1 MKFVCVLSPQRLLCT
16 GMALLAAILFEG
28 FANECGAWGAPNAAR
43 AKEPGENYSSVSP
56 KIIASNDVNCNGG
69 RSPETRCRVGGLFV
83 KTQNTTSEQ
92 VFPLKQTEVKAKIA
106 GNISRV
112 EVVQKFENPFPES
125 IEAVYIFPLP
135 DEAAVDD
142 MEIKI
147 GSRTIKADIKRREE
161 ALEIYEQ
168 ARKQGRS
175 AGLLEQERSNIFTQS
190 LANIKPGEK
199 IEVTIRYTESLKFAG
214 GDYEFVFPMVVGPR
228 YISGNSTPPNPPLVR
243 GGDRSESSGAGNS
256 TPPNPP
262 LARGGDS
269 QFPPLARGGDSQ
281 FPPLAR
287 GGDSQFPPLLRGGQ
301 GGVNTDADRINP
313 PVLPPGTISGHN
325 IAVSV
330 EIDAGVAIGDVRST
344 SHQITTHRS
353 GNIVQVQLANSDTI
367 PNKDLIL
374 RYRVAG
380 ENTRATILT
389 QSDKRGGHFA
399 TYLIP
404 ALNYKTNEIVP
415 KDVVFLMDTSG
426 SQQGEPL
433 AKSQELMRRF
443 IQGLNPNDTF
453 TIIDFANTAKALS
466 TTPLANTPA
475 NRQSAINYIEKLQA
489 NGGTELLNGLQTVMN
504 FPAATGRLRS
514 IVLITDGYI
523 GNENEVLALVHQS
536 LKPGNRLY
544 SFGVGGSVNRFL
556 LNRLAEVGRGTSQV
570 IRQDEPS
577 AEAAEKFFSQIN
589 RPVLTNIQV
598 SWEGMGEKPEIYPI
612 APPDLFASGP
622 LVLFGKKADR
632 APGQLRIRGTLAG
645 GKAYEQVLPVN
656 FAQSGGRQR
665 ESNSVAATAT
675 DFGNPAVAQL
685 WGRSRIKDLMNQMFG
700 GETKSLVEAVTNTAL
715 TYRLLS
721 EYTAF
726 VAVSEEVRVEPDGSR
741 RRVQVPVELPQGV
754 SYEGIFESEGAE
766 PTRGGTRSVTSNRNS
781 APVSPIPAMPRPPGY
796 GELQPS
802 QQKVSRLQVVSAEGL
817 DAGALAA
824 LTQYLQSVNLPAGVS
839 GETIWKLSVQDGR
852 IARVAILF
860 EGFANDTKTS
870 TLQATDAVETLKRAL
885 SSWQPPAG
893 LKGTLRLKLRITVE
907 P

>member
-1 MKFVCVLSPQRLLCT
+1 MKFVCVLSPQQLLSA
-16 GMALLAAILFEG
+16 GIALLGAI
-28 FANECGAWGAPNAAR
+28 APNAILAPNEAR
-43 AKEPGENYSSVSP
+43 ANTPGQNYSSLPP
-56 KIIASNDVNCNGG
+56 KILASNDVNCNGG
-69 RSPETRCRVGGLFV
+69 RSPDTRCPVGGLFV
-83 KTQNTTSEQ
+83 KTQNTAREQ
-92 VFPLKQTEVKAKIA
+92 VFPLKRTEVKAKIA

-125 IEAVYIFPLP
+125 LEAVYVFPLP

-147 GSRTIKADIKRREE
+147 GDRTIKADIKRRDE
-161 ALEIYEQ
+161 ALEIYQ
-168 ARKQGRS
+168 KAREQGRT
-175 AGLLEQERSNIFTQS
+175 AGLLEQERDNIFTQS

-214 GDYEFVFPMVVGPR
+214 GDYEFVFPTVVGPR
-228 YISGNSTPPNPPLVR
+228 YISRNT
-243 GGDRSESSGAGNS
+243 
-256 TPPNPP
+256 
-262 LARGGDS
+262 
-269 QFPPLARGGDSQ
+269 
-281 FPPLAR
+281 
-287 GGDSQFPPLLRGGQ
+287 
-301 GGVNTDADRINP
+301 TDADRINP
-313 PVLPPGTISGHN
+313 PVLFPGTRSGHD

-344 SHQITTHRS
+344 SHQITTDRN

-380 ENTRATILT
+380 ENTRATVLT

-426 SQQGEPL
+426 SQQGDPL
-433 AKSQELMRRF
+433 VKSKELMRRF

-453 TIIDFANTAKALS
+453 TIIDFANTAQALS
-466 TTPLANTPA
+466 TTPLANTA
-475 NRQSAINYIEKLQA
+475 QNRQLAINYIDKLQA
-489 NGGTELLNGLQTVMN
+489 NGGTELLNGIQAVMN
-504 FPAATGRLRS
+504 FPAAATGRLRS

-523 GNENEVLALVHQS
+523 GNENEVLALVQRS

-544 SFGVGGSVNRFL
+544 SFGVGSSVNRFL
-556 LNRLAEVGRGTSQV
+556 LNRLGEVGRGTSQV

-577 AEAAEKFFSQIN
+577 GFVAEKFFRQIN
-589 RPVLTNIQV
+589 SPVLTNIEI

-612 APPDLFASGP
+612 APPDLFASQP
-622 LVLFGKKADR
+622 LVLFGKKTDR
-632 APGQLRIRGTLAG
+632 TNGQLRIRGTQAG
-645 GKAYEQVLPVN
+645 GKAYEQILPVN
-656 FAQSGGRQR
+656 FAQSGGVRQR
-665 ESNSVAATAT
+665 ESTSVAATVT

-715 TYRLLS
+715 TYHLLS

-754 SYEGIFESEGAE
+754 SYEGIFQREESEQ
-766 PTRGGTRSVTSNRNS
+766 TRGGTRIRSSTRGF
-781 APVSPIPAMPRPPGY
+781 APPAPAPRALPAPYSEPP
-796 GELQPS
+796 PR
-802 QQKVSRLQVVSAEGL
+802 QQQIAARWQVVSAQGL
-817 DAGALAA
+817 DAGAIASLN
-824 LTQYLQSVNLPAGVS
+824 QYLQSVNLPAGVS
-839 GETIWKLSVQDGR
+839 GETVWELWLQDGR
-852 IARVAILF
+852 VVKVAI
-860 EGFANDTKTS
+860 DTQTS
-870 TLQATDAVETLKRAL
+870 TMQATEAIETLKAAL
-885 SSWQPPAG
+885 NSWQPPAG
-893 LKGTLRLKLRITVE
+893 FKGRLRLKLRIIGDR
-907 P
+907 

>member
-1 MKFVCVLSPQRLLCT
+1 MKFVCVLSPQRLLSA
-16 GMALLAAILFEG
+16 GIALLAAI
-28 FANECGAWGAPNAAR
+28 ECGAWLAPNAVR
-43 AKEPGENYSSVSP
+43 AKAPGENYSSLSP
-56 KIIASNDVNCNGG
+56 KILASNDVKCNGA
-69 RSPETRCRVGGLFV
+69 RSPQNRCPVGGLFV
-83 KTQNTTSEQ
+83 KTQNTAREQ

-125 IEAVYIFPLP
+125 LEAVYVFPLP

-147 GSRTIKADIKRREE
+147 GDRTIKADIKLREE

-168 ARKQGRS
+168 ARQQGRT

-228 YISGNSTPPNPPLVR
+228 YISGNTTQPNPP
-243 GGDRSESSGAGNS
+243 NS
-256 TPPNPP
+256 T
-262 LARGGDS
+262 GGDS
-269 QFPPLARGGDSQ
+269 SGSRQAIEGNNTLFPSLA
-281 FPPLAR
+281 
-287 GGDSQFPPLLRGGQ
+287 RGGQ

-344 SHQITTHRS
+344 SHQITTDRR
-353 GNIVQVQLANSDTI
+353 GNIVRVQLANSDTI

-466 TTPLANTPA
+466 TTPLANTEE
-475 NRQSAINYIEKLQA
+475 NRQRAINYIDNLQA
-489 NGGTELLNGLQTVMN
+489 NGGTELLNGIQAVMN
-504 FPAATGRLRS
+504 FPAAARGRLRS
-514 IVLITDGYI
+514 TVLITDGYI
-523 GNENEVLALVHQS
+523 GNENEVLALVQQS

-544 SFGVGGSVNRFL
+544 SFGVGSSVNRFL

-577 AEAAEKFFSQIN
+577 APAVEKFFTQIN
-589 RPVLTNIQV
+589 SPVLTNIQI

-612 APPDLFASGP
+612 AAPDLFASGP
-622 LVLFGKKADR
+622 LVLFGKKTDR
-632 APGQLRIRGTLAG
+632 ASGKLRIRGTLAG
-645 GKAYEQVLPVN
+645 GTAYEQILPVN
-656 FAQSGGRQR
+656 FAQSGSSRQR
-665 ESNSVAATAT
+665 ESTSVSATAT

-726 VAVSEEVRVEPDGSR
+726 VAVSSEVRVEPDGSR
-741 RRVQVPVELPQGV
+741 RIVQVPVELPQGV
-754 SYEGIFESEGAE
+754 SYESIFSSTRMEA
-766 PTRGGTRSVTSNRNS
+766 TRGGTHSLTSTRGP
-781 APVSPIPAMPRPPGY
+781 APVSPAPARVPQQGNSQ
-796 GELQPS
+796 LQFEKPLA
-802 QQKVSRLQVVSAEGL
+802 SRLQVVSAEGL
-817 DAGALAA
+817 DAGAIAA
-824 LTQYLQSVNLPAGVS
+824 LTQYLQSVNLPTGVS
-839 GETIWKLSVQDGR
+839 GETVWELSVQDGR
-852 IARVAILF
+852 VAFVAI
-860 EGFANDTKTS
+860 DTQTS
-870 TLQATDAVETLKRAL
+870 TLQATDAVETLNRAL
-885 SSWQPPAG
+885 SSWQPPTG
-893 LKGTLRLKLRITVE
+893 FKGTLRLKLRIIVE
-907 P
+907 R

>member
-1 MKFVCVLSPQRLLCT
+1 MKFVCVLSPQRLLSA
-16 GMALLAAILFEG
+16 GIALLAAI
-28 FANECGAWGAPNAAR
+28 ECGAWLAPNTAR
-43 AKEPGENYSSVSP
+43 AKAPGEIYSSVSP
-56 KIIASNDVNCNGG
+56 KILASNDVNCNGS
-69 RSPETRCRVGGLFV
+69 RSPETRCPVGGLFV
-83 KTQNTTSEQ
+83 KTPNTTSEQ

-147 GSRTIKADIKRREE
+147 GSRTIKADIKLREE

-168 ARKQGRS
+168 ARKQGRT

-228 YISGNSTPPNPPLVR
+228 YISGNTI
-243 GGDRSESSGAGNS
+243 
-256 TPPNPP
+256 PPNPP
-262 LARGGDS
+262 LARGGYS
-269 QFPPLARGGDSQ
+269 SG
-281 FPPLAR
+281 
-287 GGDSQFPPLLRGGQ
+287 
-301 GGVNTDADRINP
+301 ADRINP
-313 PVLPPGTISGHN
+313 PVLPPGTRSGHN

-344 SHQITTHRS
+344 SHQITTDRS

-433 AKSQELMRRF
+433 AKSKELMRRF

-453 TIIDFANTAKALS
+453 TIIDFANTATALS
-466 TTPLANTPA
+466 TTPLANTPE
-475 NRQSAINYIEKLQA
+475 NRQKAINYIEKLQA
-489 NGGTELLNGLQTVMN
+489 NGGSELLNGIQTVMK
-504 FPAATGRLRS
+504 FPAAATGRLRS

-523 GNENEVLALVHQS
+523 GNENEVLALVQRS

-556 LNRLAEVGRGTSQV
+556 INRLAEVGRGTSQV

-577 AEAAEKFFSQIN
+577 AEAAEKFFREIN
-589 RPVLTNIQV
+589 SPVLTNIKI
-598 SWEGMGEKPEIYPI
+598 SWEGMGEKPQIYPI

-622 LVLFGKKADR
+622 LVLFGKKTDR
-632 APGQLRIRGTLAG
+632 ASGQLRIRGTLAG

-665 ESNSVAATAT
+665 ESTSVAAGTT

-726 VAVSEEVRVEPDGSR
+726 VAVSEEVRVEADGTR

-754 SYEGIFESEGAE
+754 SYEGIFQSEGAE
-766 PTRGGTRSVTSNRNS
+766 PTRGGSRSVTSNRNS
-781 APVSPIPAMPRPPGY
+781 APVSPAPVPRQPGY
-796 GELQPS
+796 GELQP
-802 QQKVSRLQVVSAEGL
+802 QKPLASRLQVVSAEGL

-839 GETIWKLSVQDGR
+839 GETVWELSVQDGR
-852 IARVAILF
+852 VARVAI
-860 EGFANDTKTS
+860 DTKTS
-870 TLQATDAVETLKRAL
+870 TLQATDAVETLQRAM

-893 LKGTLRLKLRITVE
+893 FKGTLRLKLRITVD

>member
-1 MKFVCVLSPQRLLCT
+1 MKFVCVLSPQRLLSA
-16 GMALLAAILFEG
+16 GIALLAAI
-28 FANECGAWGAPNAAR
+28 ECGVWLAPNGAR
-43 AKEPGENYSSVSP
+43 ANALGENYSSVSP
-56 KIIASNDVNCNGG
+56 KILASNDVNCNGG
-69 RSPETRCRVGGLFV
+69 RSPETRCPVGGLFV
-83 KTQNTTSEQ
+83 KGQNTAREQ

-125 IEAVYIFPLP
+125 LEAVYVFPLP

-161 ALEIYEQ
+161 ALEIYQ
-168 ARKQGRS
+168 KARQQGRT
-175 AGLLEQERSNIFTQS
+175 AGLLEQERDNIFTQS

-228 YISGNSTPPNPPLVR
+228 YISGNLTPPNPPL
-243 GGDRSESSGAGNS
+243 
-256 TPPNPP
+256 
-262 LARGGDS
+262 LRGGDS
-269 QFPPLARGGDSQ
+269 SG
-281 FPPLAR
+281 
-287 GGDSQFPPLLRGGQ
+287 
-301 GGVNTDADRINP
+301 ADRINP
-313 PVLPPGTISGHN
+313 PVLPPGTRSGHN
-325 IAVSV
+325 ITVSV

-353 GNIVQVQLANSDTI
+353 GNIVQVQLANLDTI

-374 RYRVAG
+374 HYRVAG

-433 AKSQELMRRF
+433 AKSKELMRRF
-443 IQGLNPNDTF
+443 IQGMNSNDTF
-453 TIIDFANTAKALS
+453 TIIDFANTATALS
-466 TTPLANTPA
+466 TTPLANTPE
-475 NRQSAINYIEKLQA
+475 NRQKAINYIEKLQA
-489 NGGTELLNGLQTVMN
+489 NGGSELLNGIQTVMN
-504 FPAATGRLRS
+504 FPGAATGRLRS

-523 GNENEVLALVHQS
+523 GNENEVLALVQQS

-544 SFGVGGSVNRFL
+544 SFGVGSSVNRFL

-570 IRQDEPS
+570 IRQDERS
-577 AEAAEKFFSQIN
+577 AEAAEKFFREIN
-589 RPVLTNIQV
+589 SPVLTNIQI

-622 LVLFGKKADR
+622 LVLFGKKTDR
-632 APGQLRIRGTLAG
+632 ANGQLRIRGTLAG

-665 ESNSVAATAT
+665 ESTSVAAGTT

-754 SYEGIFESEGAE
+754 SYEGIFESGGAE
-766 PTRGGTRSVTSNRNS
+766 QTRGGTRSVTSTRNS
-781 APVSPIPAMPRPPGY
+781 APVSPAPAMPRQRGY
-796 GELQPS
+796 GELPA
-802 QQKVSRLQVVSAEGL
+802 QKPLASRLQVVSAEGL
-817 DAGALAA
+817 DTGAIAA

-839 GETIWKLSVQDGR
+839 GETVWELSVQDGR
-852 IARVAILF
+852 VAKVAI
-860 EGFANDTKTS
+860 DPQTS
-870 TLQATDAVETLKRAL
+870 TLQATETLETLKNAL
-885 SSWQPPAG
+885 SSWQPPTAF
-893 LKGTLRLKLRITVE
+893 KGTLRLKLRITIDR
-907 P
+907 

>member
-1 MKFVCVLSPQRLLCT
+1 MKFVCVLSPQRLLSA
-16 GMALLAAILFEG
+16 GIALLAAM
-28 FANECGAWGAPNAAR
+28 ECGAWIAPNAAR
-43 AKEPGENYSSVSP
+43 AKAPGENYLSLSP
-56 KIIASNDVNCNGG
+56 KILASNDVKCHGA
-69 RSPETRCRVGGLFV
+69 RSPETRCPVGGLFV
-83 KTQNTTSEQ
+83 KTPNTTPEQ

-125 IEAVYIFPLP
+125 LEAVYVFPLP

-147 GSRTIKADIKRREE
+147 GSRIIKADIKLREE

-168 ARKQGRS
+168 ARQQGRT
-175 AGLLEQERSNIFTQS
+175 AGLLEQERDNIFTQS

-228 YISGNSTPPNPPLVR
+228 YISGNSTPPLAR
-243 GGDRSESSGAGNS
+243 GGDSSESPGARNT

-262 LARGGDS
+262 LARGGDA
-269 QFPPLARGGDSQ
+269 QFPPLA
-281 FPPLAR
+281 
-287 GGDSQFPPLLRGGQ
+287 RGGQ

-313 PVLPPGTISGHN
+313 PVLPPGTRSGHN

-344 SHQITTHRS
+344 SHQITTDRS

-433 AKSQELMRRF
+433 AKSKELMRRF

-466 TTPLANTPA
+466 TTPLANTAA
-475 NRQSAINYIEKLQA
+475 NRQSAINYIQNLQA
-489 NGGTELLNGLQTVMN
+489 NGGTELLNGIQAVMN
-504 FPAATGRLRS
+504 FPAAATGRLRS

-523 GNENEVLALVHQS
+523 GNENEVLALVQRS

-556 LNRLAEVGRGTSQV
+556 INRLAEVGRGTSQV

-577 AEAAEKFFSQIN
+577 AEAAEKFFREIN
-589 RPVLTNIQV
+589 RPVLTDIQI

-612 APPDLFASGP
+612 APPDLFASQP
-622 LVLFGKKADR
+622 LVLFGKKTDR
-632 APGQLRIRGTLAG
+632 ANGQLRIRGTLAG
-645 GKAYEQVLPVN
+645 GKAYEQILPVN

-665 ESNSVAATAT
+665 ESTSVAATAT

-700 GETKSLVEAVTNTAL
+700 AETKSLVEAVTNTAL

-754 SYEGIFESEGAE
+754 SYEGIFESGGAE
-766 PTRGGTRSVTSNRNS
+766 PTRGGTRSVTPNRNS
-781 APVSPIPAMPRPPGY
+781 APVSPAPVMPPRQRGN
-796 GELQPS
+796 GELQRS
-802 QQKVSRLQVVSAEGL
+802 QPKASRWEVVSAEGL
-817 DAGALAA
+817 DAGAIAA

-839 GETIWKLSVQDGR
+839 GETVWELSVQDGR
-852 IARVAILF
+852 VARVAILF
-860 EGFANDTKTS
+860 EGFANDPQTS

-893 LKGTLRLKLRITVE
+893 FKGTLRLKLRITVDR
-907 P
+907 

>member
-1 MKFVCVLSPQRLLCT
+1 MKFVCVLPPQRLLSA
-16 GMALLAAILFEG
+16 GIALLAAI
-28 FANECGAWGAPNAAR
+28 ECGAWLAPNAAR
-43 AKEPGENYSSVSP
+43 AKAPGENYLSLSP
-56 KIIASNDVNCNGG
+56 KILASNDVKCNEA
-69 RSPETRCRVGGLFV
+69 RSPQNRCPVGGLFV
-83 KTQNTTSEQ
+83 KTQNTAGEQ

-125 IEAVYIFPLP
+125 LEAVYVFPLP

-147 GSRTIKADIKRREE
+147 GDRTIKADIKLREE
-161 ALEIYEQ
+161 ALDIYEQ
-168 ARKQGRS
+168 ARQEGRT

-199 IEVTIRYTESLKFAG
+199 IEVTIRYTESLKFAD

-228 YISGNSTPPNPPLVR
+228 YISGNLTPPNPPLLR
-243 GGDRSESSGAGNS
+243 GGDSSESPGARN
-256 TPPNPP
+256 TTRPNPP
-262 LARGGDS
+262 LLRE
-269 QFPPLARGGDSQ
+269 
-281 FPPLAR
+281 
-287 GGDSQFPPLLRGGQ
+287 GDSQFPPLLRGGQ
-301 GGVNTDADRINP
+301 GGVNTEADRINP
-313 PVLPPGTISGHN
+313 PVLPPGTRSGHN

-344 SHQITTHRS
+344 SHQITTDRS
-353 GNIVQVQLANSDTI
+353 GNIVRVQLANSDTI

-380 ENTRATILT
+380 GNTRATILT

-466 TTPLANTPA
+466 TTPLANTA
-475 NRQSAINYIEKLQA
+475 ENRQRAINYIDNLQA
-489 NGGTELLNGLQTVMN
+489 NGGTELLNGIQAVMN
-504 FPAATGRLRS
+504 FPPAARGRLRS
-514 IVLITDGYI
+514 MVLITDGYI
-523 GNENEVLALVHQS
+523 GNENEVLALVQRS

-544 SFGVGGSVNRFL
+544 SFGVGSSVNRFL

-577 AEAAEKFFSQIN
+577 ASAAEKFFRQIN
-589 RPVLTNIQV
+589 SPVLTNIQI

-612 APPDLFASGP
+612 AVPDLFSSQP
-622 LVLFGKKADR
+622 LVLFGKKTDR

-645 GKAYEQVLPVN
+645 GTAYEQILPVN

-665 ESNSVAATAT
+665 ESTSVSPTAT

-766 PTRGGTRSVTSNRNS
+766 ATRGGISSPTSSRGPASVS
-781 APVSPIPAMPRPPGY
+781 AGPGRALQAGQIPFQA
-796 GELQPS
+796 
-802 QQKVSRLQVVSAEGL
+802 QKPLALASRLQVVSAEGL
-817 DAGALAA
+817 DAGAIAA
-824 LTQYLQSVNLPAGVS
+824 LTQYLQSVNLPTGVS
-839 GETIWKLSVQDGR
+839 GEMVWELSVQDGR
-852 IARVAILF
+852 VSRVAID
-860 EGFANDTKTS
+860 AQTS

-893 LKGTLRLKLRITVE
+893 FKGTLRLQLRINVDR
-907 P
+907 

>member
-1 MKFVCVLSPQRLLCT
+1 MKFVCVLSPKRLLCT

-28 FANECGAWGAPNAAR
+28 FANECSAWLAPNAAR
-43 AKEPGENYSSVSP
+43 AKTPGENYSSLPP
-56 KIIASNDVNCNGG
+56 KILASNDVNCNGG
-69 RSPETRCRVGGLFV
+69 RSPETRCPVGGLFV
-83 KTQNTTSEQ
+83 KTPNTTPEQ

-125 IEAVYIFPLP
+125 IEAVYVFPLP

-175 AGLLEQERSNIFTQS
+175 AGLLEQERDNIFTQS

-228 YISGNSTPPNPPLVR
+228 YISGNST
-243 GGDRSESSGAGNS
+243 G
-256 TPPNPP
+256 
-262 LARGGDS
+262 
-269 QFPPLARGGDSQ
+269 
-281 FPPLAR
+281 
-287 GGDSQFPPLLRGGQ
+287 
-301 GGVNTDADRINP
+301 ADRINP
-313 PVLPPGTISGHN
+313 PVLPPRTRSGHN

-433 AKSQELMRRF
+433 AKSKELMRRF

-466 TTPLANTPA
+466 TNPLANTAA
-475 NRQSAINYIEKLQA
+475 NRQSAINYIQNLQA
-489 NGGTELLNGLQTVMN
+489 NGGTELLNGIQAVMN

-523 GNENEVLALVHQS
+523 GNENEVLARVQGS

-577 AEAAEKFFSQIN
+577 AEAAEKFFREIN
-589 RPVLTNIQV
+589 RPVLTNIQI
-598 SWEGMGEKPEIYPI
+598 SWEGLGEKPEIYPI

-622 LVLFGKKADR
+622 LVLFGKKTDR
-632 APGQLRIRGTLAG
+632 ANGQLRIRGTLAG

-656 FAQSGGRQR
+656 FARSGGRQR
-665 ESNSVAATAT
+665 ESTSVAATAT

-700 GETKSLVEAVTNTAL
+700 GETQSLVEAVTNTAL

-741 RRVQVPVELPQGV
+741 HRVQVPVELPQGV
-754 SYEGIFESEGAE
+754 SYEGIFESGGAE
-766 PTRGGTRSVTSNRNS
+766 PTRGGTRSVTSTRNS
-781 APVSPIPAMPRPPGY
+781 APVSPAPAMRPQRGY

-802 QQKVSRLQVVSAEGL
+802 QPKASRLQVVSAEGL
-817 DAGALAA
+817 DAGAIAA

-839 GETIWKLSVQDGR
+839 GETVWELSVQDGR
-852 IARVAILF
+852 VARVAI
-860 EGFANDTKTS
+860 DTQTS
-870 TLQATDAVETLKRAL
+870 TLQATDAVETLNMAL

-893 LKGTLRLKLRITVE
+893 FKGTLRLKLRITVE
-907 P
+907 R

>member
-1 MKFVCVLSPQRLLCT
+1 MKFVCVLSPQRLLSA
-16 GMALLAAILFEG
+16 GIALIAAILFEG
-28 FANECGAWGAPNAAR
+28 FANECGAWLAPNGAR
-43 AKEPGENYSSVSP
+43 AKALGENYSSVSP
-56 KIIASNDVNCNGG
+56 KILASNDVNCNGG
-69 RSPETRCRVGGLFV
+69 RSPQNRCPVGGLFV
-83 KTQNTTSEQ
+83 KTPNTTSEQ

-125 IEAVYIFPLP
+125 IEAVYVFPLP

-147 GSRTIKADIKRREE
+147 GSRIIKADIKRREE
-161 ALEIYEQ
+161 ALEMYEQ

-175 AGLLEQERSNIFTQS
+175 AGLLEQERDNIFTQS

-199 IEVTIRYTESLKFAG
+199 IEVTIRYTESLKFVG

-228 YISGNSTPPNPPLVR
+228 YISRNSTPPNPPLLR
-243 GGDRSESSGAGNS
+243 GGDRSG
-256 TPPNPP
+256 
-262 LARGGDS
+262 
-269 QFPPLARGGDSQ
+269 
-281 FPPLAR
+281 
-287 GGDSQFPPLLRGGQ
+287 
-301 GGVNTDADRINP
+301 ADRINP
-313 PVLPPGTISGHN
+313 PVLPPGTRSGHN

-344 SHQITTHRS
+344 SHQITTDRR

-380 ENTRATILT
+380 ENTRSTVLT
-389 QSDKRGGHFA
+389 QSDQRGGHFA

-404 ALNYKTNEIVP
+404 ALNYQTNEIVP

-426 SQQGEPL
+426 SQKGEPL
-433 AKSQELMRRF
+433 AKSKELMRRF

-453 TIIDFANTAKALS
+453 TIIDFANTTQALS
-466 TTPLANTPA
+466 TTPLANTA
-475 NRQSAINYIEKLQA
+475 ENRQSAINYIEKLQA
-489 NGGTELLNGLQTVMN
+489 NGGSELLNGIQAVMN
-504 FPAATGRLRS
+504 FPAAATGRLRS

-523 GNENEVLALVHQS
+523 GNENEVLALVQQS

-589 RPVLTNIQV
+589 RPVLTNIQI

-622 LVLFGKKADR
+622 LVLFGKKTDR
-632 APGQLRIRGTLAG
+632 AAGQLRIRGTLAG

-665 ESNSVAATAT
+665 ESTSVAATAT

-700 GETKSLVEAVTNTAL
+700 GETKSLVESVTNTAL

-726 VAVSEEVRVEPDGSR
+726 VAVSEEVRVEADGTR

-754 SYEGIFESEGAE
+754 NYEGIFQSEGAE

-781 APVSPIPAMPRPPGY
+781 APVSPAPAMAPPRGY

-802 QQKVSRLQVVSAEGL
+802 QPKASRLQVVSVEGL
-817 DAGALAA
+817 DAGAIAD

-839 GETIWKLSVQDGR
+839 GETVWKLLVQDGR
-852 IARVAILF
+852 VARLAI
-860 EGFANDTKTS
+860 DTKTS
-870 TLQATDAVETLKRAL
+870 TLQATDAVEDLKRAL

-893 LKGTLRLKLRITVE
+893 FKGTLRLKLRIISFPVTPE
-907 P
+907 